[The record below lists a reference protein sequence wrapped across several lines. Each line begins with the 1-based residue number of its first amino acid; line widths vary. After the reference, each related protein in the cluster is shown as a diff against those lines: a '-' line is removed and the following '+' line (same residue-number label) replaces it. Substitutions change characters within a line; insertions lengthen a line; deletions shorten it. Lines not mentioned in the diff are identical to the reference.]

1 MMGCLNRIHNC
12 LFARFLKK
20 HLNPLDHSD
29 PCREAELNLLFSTA
43 VFYMTPE
50 LGIVGTGGYVISIP
64 IKSSQ

>member
-1 MMGCLNRIHNC
+1 MFESYTQLSVCSLS
-12 LFARFLKK
+12 KK